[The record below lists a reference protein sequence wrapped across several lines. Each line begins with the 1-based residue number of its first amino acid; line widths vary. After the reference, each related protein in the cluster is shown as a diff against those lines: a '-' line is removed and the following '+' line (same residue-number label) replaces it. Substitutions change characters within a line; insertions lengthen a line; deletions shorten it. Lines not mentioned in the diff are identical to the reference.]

1 MLKMFKKYINKMRH
15 QQIIIIKQS
24 RDENA
29 VLEINILLNEINN
42 KLDTAE
48 KQICE
53 PGELAIEIVQHKAQ

>member
-1 MLKMFKKYINKMRH
+1 MRH
-15 QQIIIIKQS
+15 QQIIIRKKS

-29 VLEINILLNEINN
+29 VLEINILFNEINN